1 MSCDPVLSDP
11 PLESREGS
19 EGGGVTHQLLQSV
32 LEEEE
37 EVEDEAQSTETQSS
51 GQQPGRFAGTGLSAL
66 LQVNESAV
74 LRHGSVDIDIGLN
87 WAKLLDPL
95 PEEELTERKHSFTSD
110 ITDDVIDPLSL
121 DEYLKIC
128 ETHLGFS
135 ESDLDFVRVLY
146 EVVDASGERGVPLV
160 ELQTSPILNS
170 FDHVLSVQDHIQSLL
185 NFRMVRYFLCTLLTS
200 CGMPTFT
207 ANYWLYLY
215 KHFVLVKLCLM

>member
-11 PLESREGS
+11 PVESREGP
-19 EGGGVTHQLLQSV
+19 EEGGVTHQLLQSV

-37 EVEDEAQSTETQSS
+37 ELEDEPQSTETQPS
-51 GQQPGRFAGTGLSAL
+51 GQHPSRFTGTGLSAL

-74 LRHGSVDIDIGLN
+74 LRHVSVDIEVGLN

-95 PEEELTERKHSFTSD
+95 PEEELEKRKHNFTSD
-110 ITDDVIDPLSL
+110 NTDDHDVDPLSL

-128 ETHLGFS
+128 ETHLQFS
-135 ESDLDFVRVLY
+135 EADLDFVRVLY

-185 NFRMVRYFLCTLLTS
+185 NFRMVTYFSLC
-200 CGMPTFT
+200 
-207 ANYWLYLY
+207 NIYYWPAVGFPHSQQTCTNILSL
-215 KHFVLVKLCLM
+215 